1 MSVLVLQR
9 ADALPDA
16 GLDLQY
22 QTDWSRMRSAHAER
36 EVFAYI
42 VISDSGNLYET
53 EVFISDLGT
62 ICGFCNCAA
71 RVKCRHL
78 KAVLADV
85 IEKNPEFGKS
95 EGEAETEHGS
105 Q

>member
-1 MSVLVLQR
+1 MSVVQMDKTAAQ
-9 ADALPDA
+9 ADDK
-16 GLDLQY
+16 LDLQY
-22 QTDWSRMRSAHAER
+22 QREQSRTRSAQADR
-36 EVFAYI
+36 EIFAYA

-62 ICGFCNCAA
+62 ICGYCNCPA
-71 RVKCRHL
+71 RVVCRHI

-85 IEKNPEFGKS
+85 IERKPDFG
-95 EGEAETEHGS
+95 ENA